1 MPTALRDVRFQGQSG
16 KHMLTLSFS
25 GFDPGCVETRLSRGR
40 SELFS
45 QLPIT
50 SSIYQCDWFPQRRNR
65 DGNSTRKLGVG
76 VFTQPGPLT
85 DNERHEGPRP
95 KPELVQ
101 STRHDQTP
109 FGSRRRAWS
118 GSSLSAH
125 SRNISALLGCFGSST
140 FWATSAPAIGRLW
153 TASKPTWTRTDA

>member
-1 MPTALRDVRFQGQSG
+1 MESAMNDKLFHLIAGTIFALVALLHGQKRKCRRFLFISALPHKADINCRHCEVRF
-16 KHMLTLSFS
+16 
-25 GFDPGCVETRLSRGR
+25 V
-40 SELFS
+40 
-45 QLPIT
+45 
-50 SSIYQCDWFPQRRNR
+50 
-65 DGNSTRKLGVG
+65 
-76 VFTQPGPLT
+76 PLT

-125 SRNISALLGCFGSST
+125 SRNISALLGRFGSST
-140 FWATSAPAIGRLW
+140 FWATSAPAIGRPS
-153 TASKPTWTRTDA
+153 TGSKPTWTRTEA